1 MPADLTR
8 ASSLSFKKY
17 FQQKLEEVKACLVD
31 VEEEEDRQTELE
43 TTDRA
48 LEEAAAAYV
57 DLLDLVREADETTA
71 DQFKQV
77 REVSAV
83 QIRELRHVL
92 DQYRQEEA
100 V

>member
-1 MPADLTR
+1 MIQ
-8 ASSLSFKKY
+8 KK
-17 FQQKLEEVKACLVD
+17 LDEVKACLVD
-31 VEEEEDRQTELE
+31 VQEEEDKQTELA

-77 REVSAV
+77 REASAA
-83 QIRELRHVL
+83 QIRELRYVL
-92 DQYRQEEA
+92 DQYRQEG
-100 V
+100 